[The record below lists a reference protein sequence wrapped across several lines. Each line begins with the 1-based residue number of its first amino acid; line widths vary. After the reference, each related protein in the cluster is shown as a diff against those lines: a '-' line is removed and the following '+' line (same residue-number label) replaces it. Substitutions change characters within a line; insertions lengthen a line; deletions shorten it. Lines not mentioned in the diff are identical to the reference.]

1 MDEVTKRRFRRQHR
15 KLDQARFTR
24 EINSA
29 QSKLFK
35 TVSVGAVDH
44 NEEA

>member
-1 MDEVTKRRFRRQHR
+1 MDEVTKRRLRRQYR
-15 KLDQARFTR
+15 KFDPARFTR
-24 EINSA
+24 EINST

-44 NEEA
+44 SEEA